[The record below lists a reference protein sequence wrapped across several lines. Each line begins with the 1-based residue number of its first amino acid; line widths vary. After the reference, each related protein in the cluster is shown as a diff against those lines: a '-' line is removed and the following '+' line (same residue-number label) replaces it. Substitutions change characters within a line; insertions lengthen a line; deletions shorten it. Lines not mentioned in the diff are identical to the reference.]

1 MDSLTHSR
9 SIWKKAAPYLLIAP
23 TIVWYGFFWARPVI
37 QAFYGGFFDL
47 NGHFTL
53 DNYKFV
59 FNDPYFLQAI
69 FNTFFIAIVSV
80 AVEFVLAFGLSLLI
94 NIRFKGAG
102 VFLFIA
108 TIPMALPFVAIA
120 AMWKA
125 GLATYGWLNSFL
137 YHVGLIAK
145 NGKIVFMSGN
155 KWPSIFVIIIIDA
168 WGVIPSMMIILVA
181 GMQNLNEE
189 LKEAGYIFGGTRLTV
204 LRKITIPLLKS
215 TITTALI
222 LRIIS
227 AIQIWAIITLMF
239 GYLRLPTLVSQ
250 LVFYSDQ
257 RAPADPVY
265 YQRALAYSVI
275 VAIIISSI
283 VILYLKVSGSFRK
296 EENG

>member
-1 MDSLTHSR
+1 MKL
-9 SIWKKAAPYLLIAP
+9 SISEETKKNIIPYVLIAP
-23 TIVWYGFFWARPVI
+23 TILWYAFFWARPVI
-37 QAFYGGFFDL
+37 HAFYGSFFDL
-47 NGHFTL
+47 HGNFTL
-53 DNYKFV
+53 DNYKFI
-59 FNDPYFLQAI
+59 FHDPYFLPAI

-80 AVEFVLAFGLSLLI
+80 SLEFILAFGLSLLI
-94 NIRFKGAG
+94 NMRFKGAG
-102 VFLFIA
+102 VLLFIA
-108 TIPMALPFVAIA
+108 TIPMALPFVAVA

-137 YHVGLIAK
+137 YHVGLITK
-145 NGKIVFMSGN
+145 SGKIVFMSGA
-155 KWPSIFVIIIIDA
+155 KWPSIFLIIIIDA

-189 LKEAGYIFGGTRLTV
+189 LKEAGYIFGGTKFTV
-204 LRKITIPLLKS
+204 LRKIVIPLLKP

-250 LVFYSDQ
+250 LVFYNDQ

-265 YQRALAYSVI
+265 YQRSLAYSVI
-275 VAIIISSI
+275 VAIIISS
-283 VILYLKVSGSFRK
+283 VVVLYLKVSGSFK
-296 EENG
+296 GEEKA